1 MSPRQELLKTRI
13 AEVVRLLNELDPYGL
28 DPRGEGGAPADEYEL
43 EGRPMASLLLRNGGI
58 SADQVDDIWT
68 KWFEEP
74 LSSVVG
80 EERIAEFVLQ
90 LQRLIAPPS

>member
-1 MSPRQELLKTRI
+1 
-13 AEVVRLLNELDPYGL
+13 
-28 DPRGEGGAPADEYEL
+28 
-43 EGRPMASLLLRNGGI
+43 MASLLLRNGGI